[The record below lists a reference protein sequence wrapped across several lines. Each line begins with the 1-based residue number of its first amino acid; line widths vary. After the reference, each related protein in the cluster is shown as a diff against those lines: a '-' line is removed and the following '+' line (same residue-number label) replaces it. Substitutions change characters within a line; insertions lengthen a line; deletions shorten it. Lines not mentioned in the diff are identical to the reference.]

1 MNKGKVIRDRRNESP
16 WKKYGGYGMTAF
28 LVIVGAVLIVFIFL
42 RFEQFSEVVSKVMR
56 ALSPV
61 IIGIVFAYLMNPLM
75 NVFENGLK
83 RVLLKHARKITRAK
97 KFCRGLSL
105 ILTMVILLGFISV
118 IIYMLIPELT
128 DTVMGTE
135 TTEGLVTIL
144 PKQSDNLRIWLQEVL
159 NGDSKIAS
167 MAKEAFE
174 KAAEYLD
181 DFVNHRFI
189 NYTSDI
195 LSYIAS
201 GVWSVF
207 GIVYDIVI
215 GMIFSV
221 YILLSKE
228 TFAGHAKKIVFALF
242 KRRKANAIVRVTKQC
257 HGKFTGAITGKIV
270 DSILVGV
277 ICFIG
282 MMLMNMPYRLLVSV
296 IVTVTNV
303 IPFFGPYI
311 GGVPCAFLIL
321 CADPIKALYFVIF
334 LIILQ
339 QFDCNFLDPK
349 IVGGSIGLSPFWVL
363 FACVVF
369 GALFGLPGMLL
380 GVPGMACVYMI
391 TKEIVEYRLKKRG
404 LRTDTDYYIDADR
417 VDEQELVLVDPKGE
431 PVSITIDEYEKK
443 IHDEDDLD
451 EDHFDDDDD
460 LDDEDLY
467 EEADEDDTA
476 PDEDHEN
483 DENDEEV
490 SKRGKDKVRK
500 RKYK

>member
-1 MNKGKVIRDRRNESP
+1 MEKEKVIRERRNESL
-16 WKKYGGYGMTAF
+16 WKKYGGYGVTAF
-28 LVIVGAVLIVFIFL
+28 LVIVGAILIIFIFL
-42 RFEQFSEVVSKVMR
+42 RFDQFSEVVGKVMR

-75 NVFENGLK
+75 NVFENGMK
-83 RVLLKHARKITRAK
+83 RVVYKHARKITRAK
-97 KFCRGLSL
+97 KFCRVVSL
-105 ILTMVILLGFISV
+105 ILTMVILFGLISV

-135 TTEGLVTIL
+135 TTEGLVDIL
-144 PKQSDNLRIWLQEVL
+144 PKQSENLRVWLQDVL

-174 KAAEYLD
+174 RAAEYLD

-228 TFAGHAKKIVFALF
+228 TFAGHAKKIIFAMF
-242 KRRKANAIVRVTKQC
+242 RRRKANAIVRITKQC

-270 DSILVGV
+270 DSIIIGV
-277 ICFIG
+277 LCFIG
-282 MMLMNMPYRLLVSV
+282 MMIMNIPYRLLVSV

-311 GGVPCAFLIL
+311 GGVPSAFLIL
-321 CADPIKALYFVIF
+321 CADPVKALYFVIF

-363 FACVVF
+363 FSCVVF

-380 GVPGMACVYMI
+380 GVPGMACFYMI
-391 TKEIVEYRLKKRG
+391 TKEVVEYKLKRRG
-404 LRTDTDYYIDADR
+404 LRTDTDYYIDADS
-417 VDEQELVLVDPKGE
+417 VDEQELVLVDPKME
-431 PVSITIDEYEKK
+431 PVRITPEEYEQK
-443 IHDEDDLD
+443 IHEEENMHDDVVHDE
-451 EDHFDDDDD
+451 EDTD
-460 LDDEDLY
+460 DDED
-467 EEADEDDTA
+467 
-476 PDEDHEN
+476 
-483 DENDEEV
+483 
-490 SKRGKDKVRK
+490 GKH
-500 RKYK
+500 